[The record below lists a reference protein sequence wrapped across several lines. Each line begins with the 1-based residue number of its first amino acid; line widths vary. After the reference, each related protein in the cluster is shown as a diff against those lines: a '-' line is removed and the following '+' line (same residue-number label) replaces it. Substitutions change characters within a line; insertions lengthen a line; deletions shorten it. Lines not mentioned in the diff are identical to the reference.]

1 MASVIDILPWCVKIE
16 HAKQV
21 YPSLQKFVNSQGKID
36 LGDSTAL
43 AEYNKA
49 VAYALAELKIDVP
62 SQNLIPAICLRY
74 AYIKLLSER
83 YLPSQATIL
92 EIGTGASA
100 IIALLAAKL
109 YQFNV
114 IATEV
119 DLTSFKSAQ
128 LNVLNNNLQHRI
140 TLTKSE
146 GGIIRD
152 VISENSHF
160 HALVT
165 YPPLYPDYDIP
176 NYQNGNKKRGFRGSV
191 SEMIGGGQDG
201 FDFLHHLIVE
211 ACNTRYEIDLVSML
225 LLFEQH
231 AYRASELLDEMGRKT
246 ELIRL
251 KAGTRIRYLV
261 IAN

>member
-1 MASVIDILPWCVKIE
+1 VASVIDILPWCVKIE

-49 VAYALAELKIDVP
+49 VAYTLAELKIDVP

-100 IIALLAAKL
+100 IIA
-109 YQFNV
+109 
-114 IATEV
+114 
-119 DLTSFKSAQ
+119 
-128 LNVLNNNLQHRI
+128 VLNNNLQHRI

-146 GGIIRD
+146 GGIIKD